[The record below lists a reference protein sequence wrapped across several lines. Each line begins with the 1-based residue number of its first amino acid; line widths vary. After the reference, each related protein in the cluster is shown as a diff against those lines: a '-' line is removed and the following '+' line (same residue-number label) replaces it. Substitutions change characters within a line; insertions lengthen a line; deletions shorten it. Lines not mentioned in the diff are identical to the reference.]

1 MHGSFDKSDENDI
14 RIHRNW
20 GIALYALPAV
30 LVMALI
36 AMVIVQPGVSNW
48 VSQAAQAE
56 FVGTDFVPDAAPTR
70 LARPAMEIRTVR
82 AN

>member
-1 MHGSFDKSDENDI
+1 MHGSFEKSGESDS

-20 GIALYALPAV
+20 GIALYTAPALLAIILIGTVIAYPA
-30 LVMALI
+30 A
-36 AMVIVQPGVSNW
+36 STW

-56 FVGTDFVPDAAPTR
+56 FVGTEFVPDAAPTR